1 MIRNIQALRAFAALW
16 VAWYHTLQPVTTGSY
31 GLQVAT
37 NGMPWL
43 HEAGAVGW
51 IGVDVFFVISGFIMA
66 CSTCDMPGG
75 RRDACDFMWK
85 RVKRVVPLYWVLT
98 TAVVAAAL
106 VLPHFFNSYRFELV
120 HAIKSYLF
128 LPAARPDGVAL
139 PPLVPGWTLNYEMYF
154 YFVFGLLLWL
164 GVHRSLRAFVLVFA
178 GSVVAGQVLQRQA
191 PWPAS
196 AMGFVVTSPLLL
208 EFLAGV
214 IIARVVRQARVP
226 GWAAA
231 AAMLCGVALL
241 RHWMIDIPAEGAAP
255 RHIAELYRV
264 LALGVPAALLV
275 AGAVLLERTWAFP
288 RPVLHLGDASYSI
301 YLTHFFIPGLCAK
314 LFVWAGLAYADANL
328 FVGVCMTLIVL
339 CGLFFYRYVEMPM
352 LKAWKRRPAASRAP
366 AAVKVLLP

>member
-314 LFVWAGLAYADANL
+314 LFVWAGLAHADANL